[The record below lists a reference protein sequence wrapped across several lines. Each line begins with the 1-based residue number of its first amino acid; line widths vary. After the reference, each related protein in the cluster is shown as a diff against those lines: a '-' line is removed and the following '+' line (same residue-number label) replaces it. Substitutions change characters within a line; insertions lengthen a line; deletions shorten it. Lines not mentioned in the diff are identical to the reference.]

1 MFSVELPLMSWSS
14 RQLNTLIQRVEVIR
28 IFATSKLWYKA
39 SALPLPPKYAKK
51 FESAIF
57 RFLWIGKL
65 EKLKLDEI
73 KNPVLYGGLGLP
85 CVMSKAD
92 SLFLTQTCRL
102 ISDSGNKQYKHIQ
115 YWLGLYVREYFP
127 DMGMGPHAELI
138 SPYFF
143 HMKALLVGGILLG
156 DVKAR
161 RLGET
166 TAKNLYASFTSSFPP
181 AKIEYKFADVEWSR
195 VWRRLQSPML
205 EAGAREIF
213 FLLINNIIANRDR
226 LFSKFRMVP
235 SPNCVLCNV
244 LHDNVHVFC
253 ECILVRESWFWI
265 RQRLLGMLPDLFRMS
280 SNFEFLNLMFES
292 DIMDSEVVWL
302 LGAYV
307 QLVWDSVI
315 CKKKYLKLETMKSE
329 LSMKYLTHQRSNMPN
344 LGHIVGLHH

>member
-1 MFSVELPLMSWSS
+1 MC
-14 RQLNTLIQRVEVIR
+14 
-28 IFATSKLWYKA
+28 Y
-39 SALPLPPKYAKK
+39 
-51 FESAIF
+51 
-57 RFLWIGKL
+57 
-65 EKLKLDEI
+65 
-73 KNPVLYGGLGLP
+73 
-85 CVMSKAD
+85 
-92 SLFLTQTCRL
+92 LTQTCRL
-102 ISDSGNKQYKHIQ
+102 TSDSGNKQYKHIH

-127 DMGMGPHAELI
+127 DMAMGPHAELI

-292 DIMDSEVVWL
+292 EIMDGEVVWL

-315 CKKKYLKLETMKSE
+315 CKKKYLKLEMMKSE